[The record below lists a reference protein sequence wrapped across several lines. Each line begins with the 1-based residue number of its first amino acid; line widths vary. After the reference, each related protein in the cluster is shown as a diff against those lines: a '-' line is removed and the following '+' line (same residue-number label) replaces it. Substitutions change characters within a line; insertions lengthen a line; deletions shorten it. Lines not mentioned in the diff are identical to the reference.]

1 MCRWVDKS
9 MSGLL
14 DGLVGRWIE
23 GLVVRW
29 LVCFAE
35 ALGDRKRK
43 QALKNRP
50 GKYKNRLLR
59 CLGVSV
65 APLGGT
71 WGAQGNHF
79 GGLGASRGSPGGSLG
94 LPGRSLGSSGG
105 VPEAPRWGPSGAT
118 E

>member
-50 GKYKNRLLR
+50 GKSKNRLLR

-71 WGAQGNHF
+71 WGAQGDHF
-79 GGLGASRGSPGGSLG
+79 GGLAASGGAPEGHWGSLGSPWGTPGGSRG
-94 LPGRSLGSSGG
+94 HQRPH
-105 VPEAPRWGPSGAT
+105 
-118 E
+118 